1 MAGLKRGF
9 CLFVCVVVVVV
20 VFVVVF
26 NHKALSGKICNLSA
40 SQ

>member
-9 CLFVCVVVVVV
+9 CLFVCVVVV